1 MNKNQLKGKIKQYA
15 KVRGLNAGEVLQMF
29 FFEKFIERLSKS
41 EYKENLIIKGDLLVA
56 TIIGEENRTTLQV
69 C

>member
-41 EYKENLIIKGDLLVA
+41 KYKNNFIIKGGLLVA
-56 TIIGEENRTTLQV
+56 AIIGVENRTTLQV

>member
-1 MNKNQLKGKIKQYA
+1 
-15 KVRGLNAGEVLQMF
+15 MF

-41 EYKENLIIKGDLLVA
+41 EYKENLIIKGGLLVA